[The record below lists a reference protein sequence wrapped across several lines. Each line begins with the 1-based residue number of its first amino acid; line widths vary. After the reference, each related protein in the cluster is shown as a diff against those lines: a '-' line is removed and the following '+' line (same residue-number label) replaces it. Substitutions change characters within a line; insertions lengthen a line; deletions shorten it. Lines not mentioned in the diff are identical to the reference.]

1 MYILI
6 AGIMTEALHKA
17 QTYIES
23 GGVILYPTDTI
34 WGLGCDATNPSAVDR
49 IYRIKQ
55 RSDNKSMLV
64 LMNGFKML
72 EHYLVQVPKKTQEIL
87 DSVRK
92 PTTIIFPGARNLAEN
107 LLAEDGSLGIRI
119 SSDPFCSQ
127 LIKLTGLPIV
137 STSANISGDPSPSR
151 FRDIESV
158 ITKQVDYVVNWRQEE
173 QDPAVPS
180 AILKLSLQGDI
191 TVLRS

>member
-34 WGLGCDATNPSAVDR
+34 WGLGCDATNQSAVDR

-137 STSANISGDPSPSR
+137 STSANISGDPSPSL
-151 FRDIESV
+151 FRDIESE
-158 ITKQVDYVVNWRQEE
+158 ITKKVDYVVNWRQAERT
-173 QDPAVPS
+173 PAAPS
-180 AILKLSLQGDI
+180 AILKLSLEGDI